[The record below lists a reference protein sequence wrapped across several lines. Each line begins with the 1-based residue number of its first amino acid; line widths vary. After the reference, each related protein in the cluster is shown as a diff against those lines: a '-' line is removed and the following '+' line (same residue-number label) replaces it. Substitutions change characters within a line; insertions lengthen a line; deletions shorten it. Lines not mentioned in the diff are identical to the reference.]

1 MLIFST
7 SPSPMGGKFNFENA
21 CKNYPY
27 LGAKVCEGFPI
38 PDYYQNFAEGKL
50 TNEEHLNKVKEIC

>member
-7 SPSPMGGKFNFENA
+7 SPSPMGGKLTFENA

-27 LGAKVCEGFPI
+27 LGAKVCEGIPI
-38 PDYYQNFAEGKL
+38 PDYY
-50 TNEEHLNKVKEIC
+50 